1 MSDLASGS
9 SLSAA
14 LSLVALALVPLALMT
29 LTSFAKISVVL
40 SALRNALGGQDV
52 PSAAVITA
60 LSLAL
65 SVYVMAPLAS
75 DIERRVVASSAAGKP
90 SVGGLL
96 EAAREPVRSFLAAN
110 AGAAEKKM
118 FVDLSRE
125 RGAEAKGDELSL
137 LWAAFA
143 LREIKQAFYLGFFVF
158 LPFLVLDL
166 LVANSLLALGLHGL
180 TPQAVALPFKLLLF
194 VAADGFL
201 LVSRALVLSYK

>member
-1 MSDLASGS
+1 MNDLTAGS

-14 LSLVALALVPLALMT
+14 LSLVALALLPLALMT

-40 SALRNALGGQDV
+40 SALRNALGAPDV

-60 LSLAL
+60 VSFAL

-75 DIERRVVASSAAGKP
+75 NIERRVVATGPGKA
-90 SVGGLL
+90 SITSLL
-96 EAAREPVRSFLAAN
+96 DAAREPVRAFLATN

-125 RGAEAKGDELSL
+125 RGGEATGEELSV

-143 LREIKQAFYLGFFVF
+143 LRELKQAFYLGFFVF

-166 LVANSLLALGLHGL
+166 LVANTLLALGLHGL

-201 LVSRALVLSYK
+201 LVTRALVLGYK

>member
-1 MSDLASGS
+1 MSDLTSGS

-40 SALRNALGGQDV
+40 SALRNAIGAPDV
-52 PSAAVITA
+52 PSATVITA
-60 LSLAL
+60 LALSL

-75 DIERRVVASSAAGKP
+75 DVERRVAASAAGGKA
-90 SVGGLL
+90 SLGALVD
-96 EAAREPVRSFLAAN
+96 AAREPVRTFLAAN
-110 AGAAEKKM
+110 AGQAERKM

-125 RGAEAKGDELSL
+125 RGREVAGDELSV

-143 LREIKQAFYLGFFVF
+143 LREIKQAFYLGFFIF

-166 LVANSLLALGLHGL
+166 LVANGLLALGLHGL
-180 TPQAVALPFKLLLF
+180 TPQTVALPFKLLLF